1 MENLKQTLFFD
12 HETEKEKKSPI
23 SKDTSVSY
31 VCTFSFHLT
40 TRQNKKEKQNP
51 LHLLDLCSFSQ
62 RKENPNT
69 HFTRKE

>member
-12 HETEKEKKSPI
+12 HETEKEKKSHL
-23 SKDTSVSY
+23 KRY
-31 VCTFSFHLT
+31 LCYLYTFSFHLT
-40 TRQNKKEKQNP
+40 TRQNKKKKQNP
-51 LHLLDLCSFSQ
+51 LHLPDLCSFSQ

>member
-12 HETEKEKKSPI
+12 HENRKQEKKKGPSQKIPLL
-23 SKDTSVSY
+23 Y
-31 VCTFSFHLT
+31 TFSFHLT

-69 HFTRKE
+69 HFTSKE